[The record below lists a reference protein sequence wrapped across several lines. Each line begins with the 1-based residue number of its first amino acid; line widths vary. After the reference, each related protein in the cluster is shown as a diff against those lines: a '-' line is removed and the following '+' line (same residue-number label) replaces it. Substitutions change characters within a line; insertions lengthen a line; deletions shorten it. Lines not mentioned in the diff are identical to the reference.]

1 MNTYKVQTNQFFF
14 IYKYVAIKHWLSVVL
29 FLTLV
34 AYQSVSL
41 SELAPAT
48 NILGMSPL
56 SPSSE
61 ESEEGF
67 LERFSSGA
75 FPGQPPR
82 NVTKK
87 SRSVGESQWIP
98 RHKSANRINKTHKK
112 GKSSFPFSVPNTG
125 KIGVI
130 LGKYDFVI
138 DRVNDKQSENAK
150 TRVANRP
157 KETNANKNKLDLII
171 YHGDIDERVPLS
183 PSLDIHNEPTD
194 FNIDL
199 SETGI
204 VVRYLW

>member
-1 MNTYKVQTNQFFF
+1 MNYYKVQTKQVFV
-14 IYKYVAIKHWLSVVL
+14 IYEGVAIKHWLSVL
-29 FLTLV
+29 FFLTLV

-41 SELAPAT
+41 SEPAPV
-48 NILGMSPL
+48 ILGMSLL

-87 SRSVGESQWIP
+87 SRPVGESKLIP
-98 RHKSANRINKTHKK
+98 RRRSANRIKKTHKK
-112 GKSSFPFSVPNTG
+112 GKSSSLFSAPNTG
-125 KIGVI
+125 EIGVI

-138 DRVNDKQSENAK
+138 ERVNNKQSENAK
-150 TRVANRP
+150 TRVENRP

-171 YHGDIDERVPLS
+171 YHGDTDARAPLS

-194 FNIDL
+194 FDIDL